1 MYSIKSGRP
10 LLARRGENC
19 GIDIIIE
26 SGARGVRPYVEQVVG
41 WVSTSLNPTKLKDR
55 IPYEW
60 RLYSIQNNK
69 YNGNIHN

>member
-10 LLARRGENC
+10 LLAWRCENC

-41 WVSTSLNPTKLKDR
+41 WVDDR
-55 IPYEW
+55 KP
-60 RLYSIQNNK
+60 NK
-69 YNGNIHN
+69 IEESHPLRMAFKFNSKKQVQW